1 VDGPVFRRPSE
12 LDLLVCTQCGTPQ
25 QSPGSTV
32 CEQCGVDLPYALGS
46 SPDPRTSPDIARRP
60 KHNPGPEVL
69 LVQRTRAALLMLGSI
84 VSRTVAQMRQARM
97 RPRPHVAKAP
107 QNSVRRVR
115 RSLRP
120 RVSVVQLARTTILA
134 VGLIVFRTA
143 AQMVLITALGLGV
156 CFIPDVNAHV
166 PQTKEFSATAASL
179 VELIAREWGIKLFP
193 GRTEAM
199 QSQPST
205 TRSLP
210 QQRPAQFVA
219 TQAVLVSSTP
229 DGAIIRLGGR
239 AVGKTPLTL
248 RIAPGTVTI
257 TLSRPGYA
265 PVSRTLTV
273 KLGKAASVQ
282 VTLTAAPEQ
291 STGTPT
297 PQMPTPSGKDPTQD
311 PTERD
316 NAPPGGGTKPS
327 D

>member
-1 VDGPVFRRPSE
+1 MDGPVFRRPSE
-12 LDLLVCTQCGTPQ
+12 LDLLICPQCSTPQ

-32 CEQCGVDLPYALGS
+32 CEQCGVDLPYVIG
-46 SPDPRTSPDIARRP
+46 TSPAAARRP
-60 KHNPGPEVL
+60 QRTPRPEVP

-84 VSRTVAQMRQARM
+84 ISQTITQMRQVQIRLP
-97 RPRPHVAKAP
+97 RPRVAKAP
-107 QNSVRRVR
+107 ENSVRKLR

-120 RVSVVQLARTTILA
+120 RVSLVQLTRTTILA

-205 TRSLP
+205 IRSLP

-229 DGAIIRLGGR
+229 DGAIVRLGGR

-248 RIAPGTVTI
+248 RIAPGTITI